1 MADNVEIITH
11 NPNETLDL
19 TSKVEEDVSTENTD
33 VIEGESTVVNTDDST
48 DESSTEDKS
57 TDKSTDESPDK
68 SSTEDDKSDKDED
81 KDDKTS
87 EDDSD
92 APEYFFG
99 EEQVHIEVPDEIS
112 AALTEAG
119 IDEKELLSQ
128 LFKKDGD
135 FSIDD
140 ETRSKLEDKFG
151 ATMVNGYLNMYKG
164 INEQNVAKF
173 QKDAAAVLETEKAQ
187 GEAYS
192 TAVGGEEGLVAM
204 EGYIVDSFEP
214 EQIEAYN
221 ALMENG
227 DHSSQLL
234 IISQVKKMME
244 LQDKLENGDS
254 NVKLIGD
261 KDASNSG
268 ISTPMDKGYI
278 TAAEYDA
285 IMLEDKYW
293 EDSAYGQK
301 VDAARMAGFK
311 HDA

>member
-1 MADNVEIITH
+1 MTVELITH
-11 NPNETLDL
+11 NPNEPLDL
-19 TSKVEEDVSTENTD
+19 TDKSVDTEVKTELDEGEQNLDTNTD
-33 VIEGESTVVNTDDST
+33 EASTN
-48 DESSTEDKS
+48 
-57 TDKSTDESPDK
+57 
-68 SSTEDDKSDKDED
+68 TEDDKSGDDEG

-87 EDDSD
+87 DDDSD
-92 APEYFFG
+92 EAEYFFG
-99 EEQVHIEVPDEIS
+99 EQQVNIEVPDEIS
-112 AALTEAG
+112 SALTEAG
-119 IDEKELLSQ
+119 IDEKELLGQ

-135 FSIDD
+135 FTIDD

-173 QKDAAAVLETEKAQ
+173 QSEAADVAATEKAQ
-187 GEAYS
+187 GEAYA

-204 EGYIVDSFEP
+204 EGYIIDSFAP
-214 EQIEAYN
+214 EQLEAYN
-221 ALMENG
+221 AVMENG
-227 DHSSQLL
+227 DHASQLL
-234 IISQVKKMME
+234 IISQVKSMMAM
-244 LQDKLENGDS
+244 QDKLENGDS
-254 NVKLIGD
+254 TVKLVGD

-278 TAAEYDA
+278 TASEYND

-293 EDSAYGQK
+293 EDSAYASK